1 MNLFKENIAEVISEI
16 VKNENFFLIDL
27 IIRGTSSS
35 PVIEVFIDGEKN
47 ISAADCAEVSRKINS
62 EIENKLP
69 VNSNYRLDVSSPGIE
84 RPLIYLNQY
93 PKHINRMFE
102 VSYIQDDTT
111 KKLTGKLTAVNNSE
125 LTFLKKNQQQLIIN
139 FNNIKKAKIILSFS

>member
-125 LTFLKKNQQQLIIN
+125 LTFLTKNQQQLIIN